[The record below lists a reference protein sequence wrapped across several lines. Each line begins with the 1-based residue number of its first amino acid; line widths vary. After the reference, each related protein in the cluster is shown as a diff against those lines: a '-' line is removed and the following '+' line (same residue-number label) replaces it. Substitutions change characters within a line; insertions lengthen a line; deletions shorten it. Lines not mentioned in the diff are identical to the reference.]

1 MDKSGLHHTAA
12 ESQLGLAGMA
22 AKRSVCSPVFSGF
35 EATNPTILLAMSP
48 LNLGWVKHPWRPA
61 ILVFTRIPMLL
72 LMRLLSAKGPLFND
86 LFTFISI
93 NLPNLQNPPGRR
105 LGLTRDHSQMQARC

>member
-1 MDKSGLHHTAA
+1 
-12 ESQLGLAGMA
+12 
-22 AKRSVCSPVFSGF
+22 
-35 EATNPTILLAMSP
+35 
-48 LNLGWVKHPWRPA
+48 
-61 ILVFTRIPMLL
+61 MLL